1 MPNTPDLL
9 SETPS
14 PLATSDDVKSILG
27 ELEDAK
33 LLDILAL
40 KPTILDIEEASM
52 WLSGD
57 EDVFEP
63 GQPLKQ
69 VAGDIVA
76 LLTADEDEE
85 PSHAP

>member
-1 MPNTPDLL
+1 
-9 SETPS
+9 
-14 PLATSDDVKSILG
+14 
-27 ELEDAK
+27 
-33 LLDILAL
+33 LAL

-52 WLSGD
+52 WLSAD

-85 PSHAP
+85 PRHSP